1 MMRRSRVMVGAA
13 LLAQI
18 AFGTEPLSAQAVP
31 SESHSRAPAREQA
44 APASAAAPRNDLPA
58 NTTVVP
64 RSAKEQRPPPGPAG
78 AGLVKL
84 VAVLTDDGQAI
95 EQGLVWRVFR
105 DKPGPDGKPVLVEMH
120 RDTAPTLR
128 LAPGEYIVNVAFGR
142 ANLTRRISVGPEHG
156 GQERF
161 VLNAGGLRIIPALAG
176 GEPVNEKAVSYDIYS
191 DERDQYG
198 QRVRV
203 ASGIKPGIIVRLN
216 SGLYNIVGSYGDANA
231 VTRADVTVEAGKLS
245 EATLTHAAGMAT
257 FKLVARSGGD
267 AFADTQW
274 SLVNAQ
280 GEVVKESSGALP
292 THILA
297 PGTYTVSAKNAGEV
311 FQKTFSLRAGQSLQ
325 VEILR
330 Q

>member
-1 MMRRSRVMVGAA
+1 MLKTGRSRAMVGAA
-13 LLAQI
+13 LLAPI
-18 AFGTEPLSAQAVP
+18 AFGTLPLSAQTVP
-31 SESHSRAPAREQA
+31 SESHSRAPG
-44 APASAAAPRNDLPA
+44 PGAPRSDVPA

-64 RSAKEQRPPPGPAG
+64 RSGKDQRPPADPAG
-78 AGLVKL
+78 TGLVKL
-84 VAVLTDDGQAI
+84 VAVLTEDGQAI

-105 DKPGPDGKPVLVEMH
+105 DKPGPDRKPVLIEMH
-120 RDTAPTLR
+120 REMTPTLR

-142 ANLTRRISVGPEHG
+142 ANLTRRISVGPEQG
-156 GQERF
+156 AQERF

-176 GEPVNEKAVSYDIYS
+176 HEPINEKAVSYEIYS
-191 DERDQYG
+191 DERDQHG

-203 ASGIKPGIIVRLN
+203 ASGIRPGIIVRLN

-231 VTRADVTVEAGKLS
+231 IARADVTVEAGKIS

-311 FQKTFSLRAGQSLQ
+311 FQKTFTLRAGQSLQ
-325 VEILR
+325 VEVLR